1 MADIVIAALGSH
13 GDVAPLTGVGARLQ
27 QAGHRVT
34 LTAYD
39 RFASLVRSCGIGFR
53 GVSEPR
59 ESSDE
64 ADVDVTGALF
74 QFLAPQGMRS
84 LGTALLTALQD
95 HSGAPTPHLS
105 ISSGR
110 ARHRSTSD
118 SAAQ

>member
-59 ESSDE
+59 ESS
-64 ADVDVTGALF
+64 
-74 QFLAPQGMRS
+74 
-84 LGTALLTALQD
+84 
-95 HSGAPTPHLS
+95 
-105 ISSGR
+105 
-110 ARHRSTSD
+110 
-118 SAAQ
+118 